1 MLYLANALPE
11 PAWAAAAARQDLP
24 AGMAKLSTARGSRT
38 VAAAAADVEL
48 PRCPLSAGPVPGP
61 GSDPLSGSGGGRRG
75 RGRRRLCGIMIAAGS
90 HTVVVVV
97 AVAAAAAA
105 KAAAAAAGAAG
116 VVPVG
121 GPRFAA
127 GPASRAWRRTLC
139 APGHPARSGGRRGG
153 GRAVLPE
160 QIVIS
165 HTFCFKS
172 LIPDSCFVLSGTH
185 QWYSY

>member
-61 GSDPLSGSGGGRRG
+61 GSDPRSGSGGGRRG
-75 RGRRRLCGIMIAAGS
+75 RGRRRRRGIMTAAGS

-97 AVAAAAAA
+97 AA
-105 KAAAAAAGAAG
+105 AAAAAAGAAR

-121 GPRFAA
+121 GPRFAVFRCEQKCCIHS
-127 GPASRAWRRTLC
+127 GPKRCGQNRGRAC
-139 APGHPARSGGRRGG
+139 GG
-153 GRAVLPE
+153 GEERPAV
-160 QIVIS
+160 
-165 HTFCFKS
+165 T
-172 LIPDSCFVLSGTH
+172 DSDGIGVGARP
-185 QWYSY
+185 